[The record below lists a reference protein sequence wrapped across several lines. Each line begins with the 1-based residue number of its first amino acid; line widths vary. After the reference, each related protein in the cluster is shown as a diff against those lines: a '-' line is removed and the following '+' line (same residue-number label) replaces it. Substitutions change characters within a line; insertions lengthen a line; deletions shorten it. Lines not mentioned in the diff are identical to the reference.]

1 MAVASVDRTSTFE
14 HPSLQHQISRVP
26 YLPGLDGLRA
36 LAVAGVMVYHANHG
50 WLSGGFLGVEVFFVI
65 SGYLITLLL
74 VSEQERTGGV
84 ALGRFWL
91 RRARRLLPALY
102 VMLAALA
109 VYMALFD
116 RRPMGETRGD
126 FVAGLLYSSNWFQ
139 IWAGQAYTAA
149 ESFAP
154 LRHLWSLAVEEQFYL
169 LWPLLMAALLRRYRN
184 NIVRV
189 APWFFGASVFIAVA
203 TAAMFVS
210 GSVFV
215 GADPTGAVSCG
226 ASESHGFLS
235 VLGRCV
241 NVNEAL
247 YLNTFSRAGGL
258 LLGAGFALVWRP
270 AAVMRGPLRRRGR
283 RIDMVALVGLA
294 AIAALMNV
302 LYLVDDN
309 DGSYDP
315 WLFRGG
321 FMLVGLATLACIA
334 AVTHRRS
341 RVGRFLGNPILRWVG
356 TRSYGLYLFHWPVY
370 QVVREPGE
378 QMGILPFLLALA
390 ITVPLTEA
398 SYRLIEVPIRH
409 GRLGEWLRGDR
420 RGRTPAARRRERRVA
435 SVAMVAAVLTLF
447 AAGSIATA
455 ERLCVGVVACDSEA
469 GRDAIAAAYGSTT
482 LPPPATTLPPSPST
496 TPSSI
501 SEVQGRPVGDTTTT
515 SPATTLP
522 PDPVDL
528 LPVYAVGES
537 VMLGAAPQLQAGGV
551 VVNAAVSRQGKN
563 VADVIG
569 QLRAGG
575 QLGRVVVVQTGTN
588 GPVSDDTFER
598 IMGYLPPDET
608 PLVVFLTVRARRGWI
623 ADNNARIHALPEKYP
638 NVKVLDWQTESEK
651 VRGELARDGYHLRT
665 AFAKQ
670 FYANLVFIA
679 IGRPDLQK

>member
-1 MAVASVDRTSTFE
+1 M
-14 HPSLQHQISRVP
+14 
-26 YLPGLDGLRA
+26 
-36 LAVAGVMVYHANHG
+36 
-50 WLSGGFLGVEVFFVI
+50 
-65 SGYLITLLL
+65 
-74 VSEQERTGGV
+74 
-84 ALGRFWL
+84 
-91 RRARRLLPALY
+91 LPAANS
-102 VMLAALA
+102 V
-109 VYMALFD
+109 
-116 RRPMGETRGD
+116 
-126 FVAGLLYSSNWFQ
+126 S
-139 IWAGQAYTAA
+139 TAA
-149 ESFAP
+149 
-154 LRHLWSLAVEEQFYL
+154 
-169 LWPLLMAALLRRYRN
+169 
-184 NIVRV
+184 
-189 APWFFGASVFIAVA
+189 
-203 TAAMFVS
+203 T
-210 GSVFV
+210 
-215 GADPTGAVSCG
+215 
-226 ASESHGFLS
+226 
-235 VLGRCV
+235 
-241 NVNEAL
+241 
-247 YLNTFSRAGGL
+247 
-258 LLGAGFALVWRP
+258 
-270 AAVMRGPLRRRGR
+270 
-283 RIDMVALVGLA
+283 
-294 AIAALMNV
+294 
-302 LYLVDDN
+302 
-309 DGSYDP
+309 
-315 WLFRGG
+315 
-321 FMLVGLATLACIA
+321 
-334 AVTHRRS
+334 
-341 RVGRFLGNPILRWVG
+341 
-356 TRSYGLYLFHWPVY
+356 
-370 QVVREPGE
+370 
-378 QMGILPFLLALA
+378 
-390 ITVPLTEA
+390 
-398 SYRLIEVPIRH
+398 
-409 GRLGEWLRGDR
+409 
-420 RGRTPAARRRERRVA
+420 
-435 SVAMVAAVLTLF
+435 
-447 AAGSIATA
+447 IATA

>member
-1 MAVASVDRTSTFE
+1 MAVASIDRTSTLE

-74 VSEQERTGGV
+74 VSEQERSGTV
-84 ALGRFWL
+84 RLGKFWM

-102 VMLAALA
+102 VLLAALGI
-109 VYMALFD
+109 YMALFD

-126 FVAGLLYSSNWFQ
+126 FVAGLLYGSNWFQ

-149 ESFAP
+149 EAFAP

-169 LWPLLMAALLRRYRN
+169 LWPLLMAALLRRFRDR
-184 NIVRV
+184 IVKV
-189 APWFFGASVFIAVA
+189 APWFFGGALFVAAA

-210 GSVFV
+210 GAVFV
-215 GADPTGAVSCG
+215 GADPSGAVSCG
-226 ASESHGFLS
+226 AGESHGFLS
-235 VLGRCV
+235 VLGRCI

-270 AAVMRGPLRRRGR
+270 VAVMRGPLRRRGR
-283 RIDMVALVGLA
+283 RIDLVALMGLA
-294 AIAALMNV
+294 ALAAMMNL
-302 LYLVDDN
+302 LYLVDDS

-321 FMLVGLATLACIA
+321 FLLVGLATLACIA
-334 AVTHRRS
+334 AATHRRS

-378 QMGILPFLLALA
+378 QMQWWRFLLALA
-390 ITVPLTEA
+390 ITIPLTEL
-398 SYRLIEVPIRH
+398 SYRMVESPIRH

-435 SVAMVAAVLTLF
+435 SVALVTGVLTLF

-455 ERLCVGVVACDSEA
+455 ERLCVGVVACDSEV
-469 GRDAIAAAYGSTT
+469 GRQAIAAAYVSTT
-482 LPPPATTLPPSPST
+482 LPPAPST
-496 TPSSI
+496 TVPVSVPS
-501 SEVQGRPVGDTTTT
+501 GPGDDVATTVPPTTT
-515 SPATTLP
+515 A

-537 VMLGAAPQLQAGGV
+537 VMLGAAPQLQAGGI

-588 GPVSDDTFER
+588 GPVSDETFER
-598 IMGYLPPDET
+598 LMSYLPPDET

-623 ADNNARIHALPEKYP
+623 TENNARILRLPGKYP
-638 NVKVLDWQTESEK
+638 NVKVLDWLAESEK
-651 VRGELARDGYHLRT
+651 VKGELARDGYHLRT
-665 AFAKQ
+665 PAAKQ
-670 FYANLVFIA
+670 FYANLVFVA

>member
-1 MAVASVDRTSTFE
+1 MAVASVDRTSTLE

-36 LAVAGVMVYHANHG
+36 LAVVGVMVYHANHG

-74 VSEQERTGGV
+74 VSEQERTGTV
-84 ALGRFWL
+84 RLGKFWM
-91 RRARRLLPALY
+91 RRVRRLLPALY
-102 VMLAALA
+102 VLLAGLG
-109 VYMALFD
+109 VYMALFE

-126 FVAGLLYSSNWFQ
+126 FVAGLLYGSNWFQ
-139 IWAGQAYTAA
+139 IWAGQSYTAA
-149 ESFAP
+149 EAFAP

-169 LWPLLMAALLRRYRN
+169 LWPLLMAVLLKRYRN
-184 NIVRV
+184 RIVRM
-189 APWFFGASVFIAVA
+189 APWFFGASAFIAAA

-210 GSVFV
+210 GAVFV

-226 ASESHGFLS
+226 AGESHGYLS
-235 VLGRCV
+235 VLGRCI

-270 AAVMRGPLRRRGR
+270 VAVMRGPLRRRGR
-283 RIDMVALVGLA
+283 RIDLVALVCLA
-294 AIAALMNV
+294 ALAAMMN
-302 LYLVDDN
+302 LLHLVDDS

-321 FMLVGLATLACIA
+321 FLLVGLATLGCIA

-356 TRSYGLYLFHWPVY
+356 TRSYGLYLFHWPIY
-370 QVVREPGE
+370 QVLRVPGE
-378 QMGILPFLLALA
+378 QMGVLRFLLAMA
-390 ITVPLTEA
+390 VTVPLTEL
-398 SYRLIEVPIRH
+398 SYRIIEVPIRQ

-420 RGRTPAARRRERRVA
+420 RGRTPAARRRERRIA
-435 SVAMVAAVLTLF
+435 SAALVSGVLTLF

-455 ERLCVGVVACDSEA
+455 DRLCVGDVACDSEA
-469 GRDAIAAAYGSTT
+469 GRNAIAAAYGSTT
-482 LPPPATTLPPSPST
+482 LPPAPST
-496 TPSSI
+496 TVPSAP
-501 SEVQGRPVGDTTTT
+501 PVTTPAGPGVDVTTTV
-515 SPATTLP
+515 PPTTVA

-537 VMLGAAPQLQAGGV
+537 VMLGAAPQLQAGGI

-588 GPVSDDTFER
+588 GPVSDETFER
-598 IMGYLPPDET
+598 LMSYLPPDQT
-608 PLVVFLTVRARRGWI
+608 DLVVFLTVRARRGWI
-623 ADNNARIHALPEKYP
+623 PENNARILALPSKYR
-638 NVKVLDWQTESEK
+638 NVKVLDWLAESENVK
-651 VRGELARDGYHLRT
+651 GELARDGYHLRT
-665 AFAKQ
+665 PFAKQ

>member
-1 MAVASVDRTSTFE
+1 MAVASVDLSSTLE

-36 LAVAGVMVYHANHG
+36 LAVAGVMVYHANHD

-84 ALGRFWL
+84 ALGRFWM

-109 VYMALFD
+109 IYMALFD

-169 LWPLLMAALLRRYRN
+169 LWPLLMAALLRRYRG

-189 APWFFGASVFIAVA
+189 APLFFGASMFIALA
-203 TAAMFVS
+203 TAAMYVS

-226 ASESHGFLS
+226 AAESHGFLS

-283 RIDMVALVGLA
+283 RIDVAALAGLA
-294 AIAALMNV
+294 AIAAMMNL

-321 FMLVGLATLACIA
+321 FLLVGLATLVCIA

-378 QMGILPFLLALA
+378 QMGVLRFLLALV
-390 ITVPLTEA
+390 ITVPLTEL
-398 SYRLIEVPIRH
+398 SYRLVEVPIRH

-435 SVAMVAAVLTLF
+435 SVAMVAGVLTLF

-469 GRDAIAAAYGSTT
+469 GREAIAAAYGSTT
-482 LPPPATTLPPSPST
+482 LPPSPVTTLPSTPPTSEVVVGPGVDTST
-496 TPSSI
+496 T
-501 SEVQGRPVGDTTTT
+501 VAM
-515 SPATTLP
+515 SPGTVVP

-588 GPVSDDTFER
+588 GPVSDDTFAR
-598 IMGYLPPDET
+598 IMSYLPPDDT

-623 ADNNARIHALPEKYP
+623 ADNNARIQALPSKYP